1 MCVCVCVCEEMY
13 CECGNEGE
21 DLSRCVHAKGHVP
34 VFRLDGEDERPPK
47 DLRLSAIADFV
58 VAGYELLQDCAE
70 SAVQFH
76 LH

>member
-1 MCVCVCVCEEMY
+1 MHVQGY
-13 CECGNEGE
+13 
-21 DLSRCVHAKGHVP
+21 VP

-47 DLRLSAIADFV
+47 VLRLVEVVDFV